1 LDQAPLILGRKQKHE
16 SPCQDTIESSIKQF
30 RILDGFASNG
40 CVWEIA
46 SEYLD
51 ERWCGINA
59 IDSKSF
65 GHQNLSNGKAGPTAK
80 INNSGPAWQRFGP
93 VADPLYPDRRRPSA
107 YKLGSDA
114 FITVRSIYHV
124 VTISKR
130 VRAIHAAALPY

>member
-1 LDQAPLILGRKQKHE
+1 M
-16 SPCQDTIESSIKQF
+16 SPHAKTPSKVQSKF

-46 SEYLD
+46 SECLD

-80 INNSGPAWQRFGP
+80 INNSGPAWQRFRP
-93 VADPLYPDRRRPSA
+93 VADPLYPDSSRSSA

-114 FITVRSIYHV
+114 L
-124 VTISKR
+124 ISAR
-130 VRAIHAAALPY
+130 